1 MMSRDTRD
9 RILDAA
15 WACAPSRPDFTMAE
29 VAAKAGLSRQAVY
42 LHFSN
47 RAALV
52 MAMTVRLAPAPSS
65 APAEAPSARAALST
79 LLARLATEYPDL
91 WPVLQAGGVLDSGLR
106 LAQCRALVERFRD
119 EAALAPHLAPGTAA
133 DLLFSLT
140 SPALWHELVVE
151 RGWDSA
157 RYRSHVSFLAISALT
172 K

>member
-1 MMSRDTRD
+1 MSRDTRD

-15 WACAPSRPDFTMAE
+15 WACAPGRPDFTMAE

-42 LHFSN
+42 LHFPN

-52 MAMTVRLAPAPSS
+52 MAMAARLAPAPSP
-65 APAEAPSARAALST
+65 APAEAPSARAALSG
-79 LLARLATEYPDL
+79 LLARLATDYPDL
-91 WPVLQAGGVLDSGLR
+91 WPVLQAGSVLDPAPR
-106 LAQCRALVERFRD
+106 LAQCRALVERFQD
-119 EAALAPHLAPGTAA
+119 EASLAPHLAPGTAA

-151 RGWDSA
+151 RGWDPA
-157 RYRSHVSFLAISALT
+157 RYRSHVGFLAVSALT